1 MKQDDRP
8 VIVQSLSPGFPPM
21 NHSRITLVLRAV
33 YCILPATAGHLM
45 AGEVVESPW
54 KKTVVH
60 SGHHTMTAVAA
71 DFTGDG
77 QLDIISNSG
86 GKTRLFVAPDW
97 TEVIIDDDPR
107 HGCIHSE
114 VMDVDGDGDPD
125 FIGARYDPGLL
136 FWLECPGANPAQRA
150 WAFHGIHDEIH
161 GIHGVLVGDVDGD
174 GNPDL
179 IANSA
184 QRKEPFADSV
194 AWLSVP
200 ENPRAVD
207 RWHLH
212 LPAAHDAPGLTHYLG
227 LGDLNGDG
235 RSDIMTAAKG
245 GPQAEPGSGDWFAW
259 WEAPADPQQRGWK
272 KRLVAA
278 DQPGATNILPADVN
292 GDATMDLI
300 CSRGHGAGVVWFEG
314 PDWKM
319 HDIWA
324 DLAGPHCL
332 ATGDIDG
339 DGDIDAA
346 TCAKDDKLAV
356 WFENDGRGG
365 FTSHVVGRDQA
376 AYDIRIIDMDGDGDL
391 DLLIAGQ
398 TSQNVVWYANPG
410 S

>member
-1 MKQDDRP
+1 MKNFCPRC
-8 VIVQSLSPGFPPM
+8 M
-21 NHSRITLVLRAV
+21 
-33 YCILPATAGHLM
+33 LPALGCFLAATVGGPVK
-45 AGEVVESPW
+45 AGEIVETPW

-77 QLDIISNSG
+77 HVDVISNSG

-97 TEVIIDDDPR
+97 AEVVIDDDPQ

-136 FWLECPGANPAQRA
+136 FWLECPDSKSDRQQWR
-150 WAFHGIHDEIH
+150 FHGIHDEVH

-174 GNPDL
+174 GRSDL

-184 QRKEPFADSV
+184 QPKEPFAESV
-194 AWLSVP
+194 VWLSVP
-200 ENPRAVD
+200 ENPREVD
-207 RWHLH
+207 EWPVHL
-212 LPAAHDAPGLTHYLG
+212 AAANDAPGLTHYLG

-235 RSDIMTAAKG
+235 RADLMTAAKG

-259 WEAPADPQQRGWK
+259 WEAPADPRRRGW
-272 KRLVAA
+272 RRHMVAA
-278 DQPGATNILPADVN
+278 DQPGATNILPADFNADGTV
-292 GDATMDLI
+292 DLM

-319 HDIWA
+319 HEIWP

-332 ATGDIDG
+332 TAGDIDG

-356 WFENDGRGG
+356 WFENDGSGN

-376 AYDIRIIDMDGDGDL
+376 AYDIRLVDMDGDQDL
-391 DLLIAGQ
+391 DLLVAGQ
-398 TSQNVVWYANPG
+398 TSRNVVWYANPQK
-410 S
+410 